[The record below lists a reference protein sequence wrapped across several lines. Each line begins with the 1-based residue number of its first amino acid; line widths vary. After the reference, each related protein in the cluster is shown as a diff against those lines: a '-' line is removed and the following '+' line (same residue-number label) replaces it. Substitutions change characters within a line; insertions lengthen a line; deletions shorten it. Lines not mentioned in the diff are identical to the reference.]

1 MKFSVSDL
9 AARYYEDGLSAN
21 QVASEFRIGASTVRR
36 QLQAAGFKLRTNSE
50 SQSLAGSQRDK
61 RIAEIAELYYDQHL
75 GAGAIEK
82 LLGISHSTVLTRLRK
97 AGFKLRTQPRSLAV
111 AWRAKTNR
119 RGEPMGQ
126 KGKAELPVAGELRN
140 GAKQSVSSQC
150 LRASHTQCAMRH
162 CACPCHHP
170 AGR

>member
-1 MKFSVSDL
+1 MKFNASI
-9 AARYYEDGLSAN
+9 AASLYFEEGWSAN
-21 QVASEFRIGASTVRR
+21 QIAAELGIGASTVRR
-36 QLQAAGFKLRTNSE
+36 QLQAAGYKLRTNSE
-50 SQSLAGSQRDK
+50 SQSLAGLQRDK
-61 RIAEIAELYYDQHL
+61 RIPELVELYYDEGL